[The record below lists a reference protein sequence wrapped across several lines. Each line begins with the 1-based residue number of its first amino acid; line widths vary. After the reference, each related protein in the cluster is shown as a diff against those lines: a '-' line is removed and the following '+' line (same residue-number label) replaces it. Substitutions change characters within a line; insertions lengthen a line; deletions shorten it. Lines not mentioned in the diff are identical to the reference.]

1 VADHILAE
9 MRRLNDAGFG
19 LLPLGGKVPLISF
32 AGKPISLGQVA
43 AIMSKNG
50 SNAYGVRLH
59 NLAVVDVDERSQ
71 ELFDIVTE
79 RCGDAAVQVDT
90 SRGRH
95 CWFENPANIRFNFK
109 KDRLPI
115 DFKTGFNSFVVGP
128 HSQRPDGGAYRPFK
142 GILGIDPLTII
153 KGSSRALKTASP
165 SMQSASDQVMEGTRN
180 KHLVRMA
187 RRMAFTSDSEGEL
200 VDNLMYERDFWCDAG
215 SHPVGDREVEKIAK
229 WAWGKLQAGELWREG
244 EQMLYV
250 PAAPLENLTK
260 ATHGDKAALLL
271 LVLKQKHGAERDK
284 TFLLDHS
291 AMKTAGLIQYGREV
305 FQQVVRL
312 LEQLGLIERVGRY
325 KVKGYKQQFRLC
337 K

>member
-19 LLPLGGKVPLISF
+19 LLPLGGKVPLIGF

-59 NLAVVDVDERSQ
+59 NFAVVDMDERSQ
-71 ELFDIVTE
+71 ELNDIVAE

-90 SRGRH
+90 PRGRH
-95 CWFENPANIRFNFK
+95 LYFDNPENISINFR
-109 KDRLPI
+109 KDGLPI
-115 DFKTGFNSFVVGP
+115 DFKTGMNSFVVGP
-128 HSQRPDGGAYRPFK
+128 HSVRLDGGYYRPFK

-153 KGSSRALKTASP
+153 KGSSQSPKTTAP
-165 SMQSASDQVMEGTRN
+165 SMQSACGQVIEGARN

-187 RRMAFTSDSEGEL
+187 RKMAFTSDSEGEL
-200 VDNLMYERDFWCDAG
+200 ADNLMYERDIWCDAG
-215 SHPVGDREVEKIAK
+215 SHPVGDREVKKIAK

-250 PAAPLENLTK
+250 PAAPVENLTK
-260 ATHGDKAALLL
+260 ATHGDKAALLFL
-271 LVLKQKHGAERDK
+271 LLTQKHGAERNK
-284 TFLLDHS
+284 TFLLDHG
-291 AMKTAGLIQYGREV
+291 AMKTAGLIKYGREV
-305 FQQVVRL
+305 FQQAVRL